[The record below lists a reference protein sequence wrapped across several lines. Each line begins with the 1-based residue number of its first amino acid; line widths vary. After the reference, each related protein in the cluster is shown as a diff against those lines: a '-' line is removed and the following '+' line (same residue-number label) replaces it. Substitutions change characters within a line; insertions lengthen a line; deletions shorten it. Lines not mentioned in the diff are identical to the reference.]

1 MLQFFTPTHKVQKDR
16 KLMHETDSRIAKYSR
31 RGLVLNFLVFV
42 LCLYFGN
49 FFQAE
54 QDLAIFLVTG
64 LLLVTLLRSYFLFRF
79 EVHYARAPGRW
90 RSQYFFVS
98 FLGALW
104 WSVILVSLTWVL
116 GMRDETLIM
125 WLYSVVF
132 YSSVANVFAPYQ
144 RFLSYYLFIGQVPAA
159 VTAILLGV
167 VEGASDGYLY
177 GIIMLMF
184 YYMLNHQG
192 RMTASAYW
200 QRLEANFAL
209 RERAKGLEDEK
220 LDSQAAMNLNNEF
233 LSKLGRELRTSLN
246 DILGSLSLIDNTQLA
261 DEQRELLRLGVKAGE
276 RQLDLVNNVADY
288 AKISAREL
296 VLDQVIFNL
305 RRNLEIMVEDLAIE
319 ANQQGVEVHYIFDP
333 DMPVRV
339 RGDATRMTQ
348 VLSNLLSHAI
358 HFSELGQIV
367 LKADYLR
374 TSESVGILRVT
385 IIDEGRRYQAS
396 DRDGNAPQTEDGLN
410 LAICKSLTE
419 CMGGSVSTTIDE
431 SGQQTIIDIRL
442 ESTGK
447 QSQQLVSNPKMLEK
461 RILLVDEPKQ
471 TIAPVRAE
479 LERWGMQVELAVAST
494 AEQILLERAGS
505 DLAFDVVLIH
515 SAAIESDTFELSAG
529 LAKTPDLSN
538 LKQVLALNPSKDAPH
553 LRQSHLVDYPSVRMV
568 SRPVA
573 RQALYD
579 SVNALLFD
587 IDVDYS
593 NSENADNQVFGRGQK
608 ILLVDD
614 HRVNQMVAEGMLKKL
629 GYSVTLANNG
639 REATELWQTDSF
651 ELVLMDCQMPEMD
664 GYEATREIRQL
675 ESAITGESHIPIIA
689 MTAHAA
695 DGDQARCLGAGMDD
709 YLVKPVRL
717 GELQL
722 RLKRWLGVGEP

>member
-31 RGLVLNFLVFV
+31 RGLILNFLIFV

-98 FLGALW
+98 FLGAAW
-104 WSVILVSLTWVL
+104 WSIILVSLTWVL

-159 VTAILLGV
+159 ITAILLGAI
-167 VEGASDGYLY
+167 EGASDGYLY

-233 LSKLGRELRTSLN
+233 LSRLGRELRTSLN
-246 DILGSLSLIDNTQLA
+246 DILGSLSLIDNTQLG
-261 DEQRELLRLGVKAGE
+261 DEQRELLRLGIKAGE

-305 RRNLEIMVEDLAIE
+305 RRNLEIMVEDLAVE
-319 ANQQGVEVHYIFDP
+319 ASQQGVEVHYIFDP

-348 VLSNLLSHAI
+348 VISNLLGHAI

-374 TSESVGILRVT
+374 GANSRDTLRVT
-385 IIDEGRRYQAS
+385 IIDEGRRYKSEQDDTHQA
-396 DRDGNAPQTEDGLN
+396 EDSLN
-410 LAICKSLTE
+410 LAICKSLAE
-419 CMGGSVSTTIDE
+419 CMGGSVTTATDE
-431 SGQQTIIDIRL
+431 GGQQTVIDISL

-461 RILLVDEPKQ
+461 RILLVDEPAQ
-471 TIAPVRAE
+471 TIEPVCAE
-479 LERWGMQVELAVAST
+479 LKRWGMLVELST
-494 AEQILLERAGS
+494 ADEAEALLLDNASGEQ
-505 DLAFDVVLIH
+505 AFDVVLIH
-515 SAAIESDTFELSAG
+515 SAAAESDTLELSSR
-529 LAKTPDLSN
+529 LANNPSLKN
-538 LKQVLALNPSKDAPH
+538 LKQILALNPSKDAPH
-553 LRQSHLVDYPSVRMV
+553 LRQSHLVDYPNVRMV

-579 SVNALLFD
+579 SINALLFD

-593 NSENADNQVFGRGQK
+593 NSDNADNKAFGRGQK

-639 REATELWQTDSF
+639 REATELWQTESF

-675 ESAITGESHIPIIA
+675 ETVATGESHIPIIA